1 MLQVLFQCTTIFGLI
16 LLVKMNII
24 ATKRTRRFV
33 RFTFHPASS
42 YCCCIPSPK
51 TMRLNNSRISDTST
65 IYCCNSGQYVTN
77 WSCRISVNNAV
88 FESMLRWLCRVPEAS
103 NIQHYGAPL
112 VVFHEHRRTTV
123 GLNDRHH
130 AAMLR
135 APWPSAQMMR
145 KILHATI
152 CCIKIVRG
160 HLFPTY
166 PIQNVL
172 IGQSK
177 ICRSF
182 LRARRTH
189 VLGTEYCTVLLYMEL
204 Q

>member
-16 LLVKMNII
+16 LLLKMNII

-51 TMRLNNSRISDTST
+51 TRRLNNSRISDTST

-152 CCIKIVRG
+152 FCSQG

-166 PIQNVL
+166 PIQNAL
-172 IGQSK
+172 IGQRK
-177 ICRSF
+177 TCRSF
-182 LRARRTH
+182 LRARCTQASP
-189 VLGTEYCTVLLYMEL
+189 TKYCTVLLYMEL
-204 Q
+204 